1 KGRLEYEVLETGS
14 IHDLPQENHWHE
26 RRATARVLCHREVR
40 VREKGQGGELTQY
53 AIIRNMSSAGLSVYL
68 ESGFAVDTLLIV
80 EPLSSGRAP
89 LLARVTNLTPD
100 GKGWRHGC
108 ELATHLNKEDLS
120 FWLDA

>member
-1 KGRLEYEVLETGS
+1 MIGIY
-14 IHDLPQENHWHE
+14 
-26 RRATARVLCHREVR
+26 VR
-40 VREKGQGGELTQY
+40 VSSANQDTKSQERELASWAKGQDGELTQY

-120 FWLDA
+120 FWLDATLPLSKDEPVLA